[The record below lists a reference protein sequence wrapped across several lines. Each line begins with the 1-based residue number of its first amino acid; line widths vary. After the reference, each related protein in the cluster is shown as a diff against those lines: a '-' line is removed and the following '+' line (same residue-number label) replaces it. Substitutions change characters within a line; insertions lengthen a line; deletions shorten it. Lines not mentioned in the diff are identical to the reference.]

1 MSEEI
6 PLRRK
11 NGQFGGKVFN
21 NSRQNLTKSV
31 VVVNEMSCPNETLL
45 PSQEN
50 DSNST
55 LAWRDG
61 RRVVELGLLA
71 DQLKA
76 CKNCYSPL
84 YLHNCSKEQ
93 RYGLGSI
100 LYIPCGS
107 CPYTNL
113 INTGKRHRSETSK
126 KGMLIWDVNT
136 KCSLAYLDAG
146 MGPHQT
152 VNFLAG
158 INIPPIAVKNLKIRE
173 REIGKT
179 IEKCAEMSCQKALQE
194 EIDLSRDEDD
204 NLNGP
209 SITVSFD
216 GAWQKRGSGRSYSS
230 LTGHATMI
238 GEKTGKC
245 VSQGTKSADC
255 RKCMYVD
262 EKGDGQHDCRKNH
275 SGSAKSMEPNLA
287 VEMVQ
292 DLQCKG
298 CTVSCIIMDDDTTTL
313 ARLKQNINSDI
324 VKRSDKNHQR
334 KNIVSDLYRLHEKH
348 KGKLSTSTISYLTK
362 DLDYAI
368 AQNQN
373 HAEQL
378 SQNIYAII
386 PHSFGDHSHC
396 DLSWC
401 NYHKDPENY
410 KHKSLPYGKDLN
422 GEEMFA
428 DLSKL
433 FDSYAKNSHK
443 LANCGSSQG
452 NESLN
457 QIIALKAPKAKH
469 FGSSQSLPF
478 RVCVGVIQKNEG
490 RSYIPQV
497 YEAHNL
503 SPGKFT
509 VMHTAKIDKKRKHD
523 KVNASTREAKR
534 KRLVKKGKFNINL
547 KAKEI
552 REGITYATSISAPG
566 NSIEKADD
574 ISPIPDPE
582 PEVTEDPVSLKDE
595 TFVYFDLE
603 TTGFGT
609 DCDIIQLAAAYA
621 NQNYNRYMVPSQRI
635 SPSASKV
642 TGFSKSGLIL
652 YKNGEIMQTD
662 EEPEI
667 FKQFI
672 SWLPKKCILIGH
684 NSKIFDSR
692 ILTKALQNNNVMKDF
707 ELKCVGFIDTLSLTK
722 ELLPDRKTSKQS
734 YNQESLVKDIVGI
747 SYDAHNAI
755 GDVQSLQQLI
765 NTLKVS
771 PRMLEKHSFSVR
783 YTVNM
788 ISKLQLTKSRLESFN
803 NIPSSFCSKTMLNK
817 IAKSGLRLNH
827 LILAGNR
834 GGVDGIRELLTE
846 QIDGKPRVTKDKKIL
861 DSISEHI
868 MSLQN

>member
-1 MSEEI
+1 
-6 PLRRK
+6 
-11 NGQFGGKVFN
+11 
-21 NSRQNLTKSV
+21 
-31 VVVNEMSCPNETLL
+31 
-45 PSQEN
+45 
-50 DSNST
+50 
-55 LAWRDG
+55 
-61 RRVVELGLLA
+61 
-71 DQLKA
+71 
-76 CKNCYSPL
+76 
-84 YLHNCSKEQ
+84 
-93 RYGLGSI
+93 
-100 LYIPCGS
+100 
-107 CPYTNL
+107 
-113 INTGKRHRSETSK
+113 
-126 KGMLIWDVNT
+126 
-136 KCSLAYLDAG
+136 

-173 REIGKT
+173 REIGKS

-204 NLNGP
+204 HSNGT

-262 EKGDGQHDCRKNH
+262 EKGDGHHDCRKNH
-275 SGSAKSMEPNLA
+275 TGSAKSMESNLA

-292 DLQCKG
+292 ELQCKG
-298 CTVSCIIMDDDTTTL
+298 CKVSCIIMDDDTTTL
-313 ARLKQNINSDI
+313 ARLKENINSDI
-324 VKRSDKNHQR
+324 VKRSDRNHQR
-334 KNIVSDLYRLHEKH
+334 KNIVSDLYRLHKKH

-368 AQNQN
+368 AQNKN
-373 HAEQL
+373 RAEQL
-378 SQNIYAII
+378 SQNIYSII
-386 PHSFGDHSHC
+386 PHSFGDHSKC

-410 KHKSLPYGKDLN
+410 KHKSLPYGKNLN

-433 FDSYAKNSHK
+433 FDTYAKNSDK

-469 FGSSQSLPF
+469 FGSSESLPF

-497 YEAHNL
+497 YEAHKL

-534 KRLVKKGKFNINL
+534 KRLVKKGKFNLNL

-552 REGITYATSISAPG
+552 REGVTYATSISAPAKSSE
-566 NSIEKADD
+566 NAED
-574 ISPIPDPE
+574 ISHIPDPE
-582 PEVTEDPVSLKDE
+582 PEVTEDPMSLKDE

-609 DCDIIQLAAAYA
+609 DCDIIQLAAAYD
-621 NQNYNRYMVPSQRI
+621 NQNYNRYMVPGQRI

-662 EEPEI
+662 EESEI

-692 ILTKALQNNNVMKDF
+692 ILTKALQNYNIMKDF
-707 ELKCVGFIDTLSLTK
+707 ELKCGGFIDTLSLTK
-722 ELLPDRKTSKQS
+722 ELLPDRKTNKQS

-747 SYDAHNAI
+747 NYDAHNAI

-771 PRMLEKHSFSVR
+771 PRILEKHSFSVQ

-788 ISKLQLTKSRLESFN
+788 ISKLQLTKSRLDTFSN
-803 NIPSSFCSKTMLNK
+803 MPSTFCSKTMLNK
-817 IAKSGLRLNH
+817 IARSGLRLNH

-846 QIDGKPRVTKDKKIL
+846 QFDGKPRVTKDKKIL

-868 MSLQN
+868 MSLKN